1 MIRPLGISD
10 MDTVL
15 RIWKTSNLQAHSF
28 VPSGYWERNVELVR
42 KAMSEAEVWIYESD
56 GRIVGFVGLAGDYIA
71 GIFGEMECRSRG
83 IGHALLDF
91 LKKRHRFLLLH
102 VYEKN
107 SRAVAFY
114 RREGFECRDRHVEED
129 TGEMEWTM
137 AWMKEN
143 IPF

>member
-1 MIRPLGISD
+1 MIRPLRISD
-10 MDTVL
+10 MDSVL
-15 RIWKTSNLQAHSF
+15 RIWKTSNLQAHYI
-28 VPSGYWERNVELVR
+28 VHSGNPARKEELVR
-42 KAMSEAEVWIYESD
+42 KAMSDAEVWIYESD
-56 GRIVGFVGLAGDYIA
+56 GRIVGFVGLTGDYIA
-71 GIFGEMECRSRG
+71 GIFVETECRSRG

-91 LKKRHRFLLLH
+91 LKKRHLFLLLN
-102 VYEKN
+102 VYEKI

>member
-42 KAMSEAEVWIYESD
+42 KAMSDAEVWIYESD

-71 GIFGEMECRSRG
+71 GIFVEMECRSRG

-91 LKKRHRFLLLH
+91 LKKRHRFLCSMCMKRTAVPWH
-102 VYEKN
+102 FIVEKVLN
-107 SRAVAFY
+107 AGIGMW
-114 RREGFECRDRHVEED
+114 RR
-129 TGEMEWTM
+129 
-137 AWMKEN
+137 
-143 IPF
+143 IPGKWSGQWHG

>member
-1 MIRPLGISD
+1 MIRPLRISD

-15 RIWKTSNLQAHSF
+15 RIWKTSNLLAHSF
-28 VPSGYWERNVELVR
+28 VPSGYWERNVEL
-42 KAMSEAEVWIYESD
+42 D

-71 GIFGEMECRSRG
+71 GIFVEMECRSRG

-107 SRAVAFY
+107 SRAMAFY

>member
-71 GIFGEMECRSRG
+71 GIFVEMECRSRG

-91 LKKRHRFLLLH
+91 LKKRHWFLLLH

-107 SRAVAFY
+107 SRAIAFY

>member
-1 MIRPLGISD
+1 M
-10 MDTVL
+10 
-15 RIWKTSNLQAHSF
+15 
-28 VPSGYWERNVELVR
+28 
-42 KAMSEAEVWIYESD
+42 
-56 GRIVGFVGLAGDYIA
+56 
-71 GIFGEMECRSRG
+71 
-83 IGHALLDF
+83 
-91 LKKRHRFLLLH
+91 LLH

>member
-1 MIRPLGISD
+1 MHI
-10 MDTVL
+10 
-15 RIWKTSNLQAHSF
+15 
-28 VPSGYWERNVELVR
+28 
-42 KAMSEAEVWIYESD
+42 AEVVTIAKSLPLLRLNTYKSLILSYSAD
-56 GRIVGFVGLAGDYIA
+56 YKRIF
-71 GIFGEMECRSRG
+71 R
-83 IGHALLDF
+83 
-91 LKKRHRFLLLH
+91 KRHRFLLLH

>member
-28 VPSGYWERNVELVR
+28 VPSGYWERNVELDSEGKVR
-42 KAMSEAEVWIYESD
+42 CGSVDIRVG

-71 GIFGEMECRSRG
+71 GIFVEMECRSRG

-107 SRAVAFY
+107 SRAMAFY

-137 AWMKEN
+137 AWMK
-143 IPF
+143 